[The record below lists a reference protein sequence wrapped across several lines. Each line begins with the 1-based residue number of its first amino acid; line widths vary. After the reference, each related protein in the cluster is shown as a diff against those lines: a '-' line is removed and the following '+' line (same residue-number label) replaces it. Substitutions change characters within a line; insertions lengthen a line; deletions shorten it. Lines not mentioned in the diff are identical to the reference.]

1 MATPISIANIA
12 RVAAGALALVWALV
26 ALGEAL
32 AALTARGVDVLLA
45 AEIATAALLAT
56 GALMSFGRRRWWRFV
71 LVIAAAALTVV
82 RLVSVLGTGDTLLV
96 ATSVAMFV
104 AIAVVAAVATPGNA
118 DGGRTA
124 GRPNPRHTGV
134 PPSRPHIS

>member
-45 AEIATAALLAT
+45 AEIATAVLLAT
-56 GALMSFGRRRWWRFV
+56 
-71 LVIAAAALTVV
+71 
-82 RLVSVLGTGDTLLV
+82 
-96 ATSVAMFV
+96 
-104 AIAVVAAVATPGNA
+104 
-118 DGGRTA
+118 
-124 GRPNPRHTGV
+124 
-134 PPSRPHIS
+134 